1 MGFDFSNIRTM
12 ANQEPKRAAPA
23 AAQAAPTGTPL
34 EWDGFIF
41 EDPPTEEKNKVE
53 PRNGNASQTQK
64 NSPKTNE
71 MAKVDQKDVETN
83 SRAYNVLQSE
93 QRERER
99 MQQVYRT
106 YQDNPKK
113 SELAQARLLKGMKAG
128 DDCETL
134 LFIAVECIAHMTNN
148 HLFMDQFVAAAA
160 DRAKARGGI

>member
-12 ANQEPKRAAPA
+12 ANQKPKQAAPA
-23 AAQAAPTGTPL
+23 IAQAAQTGTPL
-34 EWDGFIF
+34 DWDGFIF

-53 PRNGNASQTQK
+53 PRNRNVSQTQK
-64 NSPKTNE
+64 NIPKTNE
-71 MAKVDQKDVETN
+71 RAKVDQKDAEAN
-83 SRAYNVLQSE
+83 SRAYNALQSE

-106 YQDNPKK
+106 YQDNTKK

-148 HLFMDQFVAAAA
+148 HLFMDQFLTAAAERT
-160 DRAKARGGI
+160 DTGGGI

>member
-12 ANQEPKRAAPA
+12 ANQKPKQAAPA
-23 AAQAAPTGTPL
+23 IAQAAQTGTPL
-34 EWDGFIF
+34 DWDGFIF

-53 PRNGNASQTQK
+53 PRNRNVSQTQK
-64 NSPKTNE
+64 NIPKTNE
-71 MAKVDQKDVETN
+71 RAKVDQKDAEAN
-83 SRAYNVLQSE
+83 SRAYNALQSE

-106 YQDNPKK
+106 YQDNTKK

-134 LFIAVECIAHMTNN
+134 LFITVECIAHMTNN
-148 HLFMDQFVAAAA
+148 HLFMDQFLTAAAERT
-160 DRAKARGGI
+160 DTGGGI

>member
-12 ANQEPKRAAPA
+12 ANQKPKQAAPA
-23 AAQAAPTGTPL
+23 IAQAAQTGTPL
-34 EWDGFIF
+34 DWDGFIF

-53 PRNGNASQTQK
+53 PRNRNASQTQK
-64 NSPKTNE
+64 NIPKTNE
-71 MAKVDQKDVETN
+71 RAKVDQKDAEAN
-83 SRAYNVLQSE
+83 SRAYNALQSE

-106 YQDNPKK
+106 YQDNTKK

-148 HLFMDQFVAAAA
+148 HLFMDQFLTAAAERT
-160 DRAKARGGI
+160 DTGGGI

>member
-12 ANQEPKRAAPA
+12 ANQKPKQAAPA
-23 AAQAAPTGTPL
+23 IAQAAQTGTPL
-34 EWDGFIF
+34 DWDGFIF

-53 PRNGNASQTQK
+53 PRNRNASQTQK
-64 NSPKTNE
+64 NIPKTNE
-71 MAKVDQKDVETN
+71 RAKVDQKDAEAN
-83 SRAYNVLQSE
+83 SRAYNALQSE

-106 YQDNPKK
+106 YQDNTKK

-148 HLFMDQFVAAAA
+148 HLFMDQFLTAAAERT
-160 DRAKARGGI
+160 DTGGGF

>member
-12 ANQEPKRAAPA
+12 ANQKPKQAAPA
-23 AAQAAPTGTPL
+23 IAQAAQTGTPL
-34 EWDGFIF
+34 DWDGFIF

-53 PRNGNASQTQK
+53 PRNRNASQTQK
-64 NSPKTNE
+64 NIPKTNE
-71 MAKVDQKDVETN
+71 RAKVDQKDVEAN
-83 SRAYNVLQSE
+83 SRAYNALQSE

-106 YQDNPKK
+106 YQDNTKK

-148 HLFMDQFVAAAA
+148 HLFMDQFLTAAAERT
-160 DRAKARGGI
+160 DTGGGI